1 MSLSPDHISSLA
13 KLNLTSAPVA
23 MAFLAGPPA
32 GLTRVERADPAGCG
46 YWKQAAEGR
55 AFYTTADDHANCP
68 IGAYTHGVD
77 LSPEQGAQLQGM
89 LGTMI
94 ELKYIKSDEVPQFP
108 RRTQPFQVAAYAPL
122 AHASFSPDIVVFRGN
137 VKQIM
142 LLAEAAKAAGAFDP
156 GTVMGRP
163 ACAMLP
169 QAIAA
174 STSVASVGCIGNR
187 VYTDLG
193 DDEMYLTVPGEAVTD
208 VLSALDATL
217 NANHALETFHR
228 QRAAAAQA

>member
-1 MSLSPDHISSLA
+1 
-13 KLNLTSAPVA
+13 
-23 MAFLAGPPA
+23 MAFLRIPPA
-32 GLTRVERADPAGCG
+32 GLPVDGADPAGCG

-68 IGAYTHGVD
+68 IGAYTHGVE

-94 ELKYIKSDEVPQFP
+94 ELKYIRSEEVPEFP
-108 RRTQPFQVAAYAPL
+108 HRTQPFQVAAYAPL
-122 AHASFSPDIVVFRGN
+122 AQASFSPDVVVFRGN

-142 LLAEAAKAAGAFDP
+142 LLAEAAKAAGVFDS
-156 GTVMGRP
+156 GSVMGRP

-187 VYTDLG
+187 VYTGLG
-193 DDEMYLTVPGEAVTD
+193 DHEMYLTVPGEAVRCP
-208 VLSALDATL
+208 VGPGRDAQ
-217 NANHALETFHR
+217 R
-228 QRAAAAQA
+228 QPRARKISPGEAGQ